1 MVPIDDVRWA
11 VLGTSE
17 FALDWVVPALRSARG
32 ARLVA
37 VVSRDPQVLLARWKV
52 PEGVAV
58 VADLDAAAAAGAEAV
73 HIVAPND
80 VHAELTRQACALG
93 LHPLVEKPV
102 TVTVDDCLKLE
113 RAADDAGVLL
123 TVGSC
128 MAWAPPVVGMVEAVR
143 AGLVGVPA
151 YAEVSIG
158 FDAPPNGRWRQ
169 TTPTAAG
176 GGPLYDL
183 GAHAVDALLRILGP
197 ATAVTALLDHHRHH
211 YVAHDSASL
220 LVRFEGGTHAHVHLS
235 FAAPFN
241 SLRVHGP
248 RGRLESTE
256 WLGRRFGGN
265 LRRVAAGRGATR
277 FADVGDPASAD
288 LPVETVDVVL
298 AQAEE
303 TSAAIRGGPAP
314 RNAVRPYGIAV
325 VEILEAAVRSADT
338 GRSVRIGSTA

>member
-11 VLGTSE
+11 VLGTSD

-37 VVSRDPQVLLARWKV
+37 VVTRDPEALRARWDV

-58 VADLDAAAAAGAEAV
+58 VADLEAAAEAGAEAV
-73 HIVAPND
+73 HLVAPND
-80 VHAELTRQACALG
+80 LHTELTRQACALG
-93 LHPLVEKPV
+93 LHPLVEKPM
-102 TVTVDDCLKLE
+102 TVTLDDCLKLE
-113 RAADDAGVLL
+113 RAASDAGVLL

-128 MAWAPPVVGMVEAVR
+128 MAWAPPVVGTVEAVQ
-143 AGLVGVPA
+143 AGLVGVPS

-158 FDAPPNGRWRQ
+158 FDAPPDGRWRQ
-169 TTPTAAG
+169 ATPTAAG

-211 YVAHDSASL
+211 YAADDSASL
-220 LVRFEGGTHAHVHLS
+220 LLRFAGGTHAHVHLS
-235 FAAPFN
+235 FAAPLN

-248 RGRLESTE
+248 QGRLESTE
-256 WLGRRFGGN
+256 WLGRRFRGN
-265 LRRVAAGRGATR
+265 LRRIAAGRGATR
-277 FADVGDPASAD
+277 FADVGDPASVD
-288 LPVETVDVVL
+288 LSLETVDVVR

-314 RNAVRPYGIAV
+314 RNAVRPYGVAV
-325 VEILEAAVRSADT
+325 VEVLEAAVRSVDT
-338 GRSVRIGSTA
+338 GRSVPIGTAT